1 MVTQQLSANS
11 KARESG
17 QQFRRLRRNFDVRRR
32 SGYVLEGSINY
43 VIYRG
48 GRGRKF
54 EDGMWVEVKCDVT
67 SLVQNYS
74 KIFLLFRLGEGL
86 IL

>member
-1 MVTQQLSANS
+1 MSISSFSHQYCVLKTNSDGVQSAPCGQIGLNGNPTGANS

-17 QQFRRLRRNFDVRRR
+17 RNRGEAGEKWLTISSST

-54 EDGMWVEVKCDVT
+54 
-67 SLVQNYS
+67 
-74 KIFLLFRLGEGL
+74 
-86 IL
+86 